1 MNNMDK
7 KVLIYCRVS
16 TQQQTTDRQKEELL
30 KFVEDNHWN
39 VEEEDIFIDVIS
51 GFKKGEFRPEY
62 AKMLERVEYGDID
75 IILFSEFSRLA
86 RNATE
91 LLEQIKL
98 FIDKG
103 INLYFDKQKL
113 WVRDSNKD
121 VGSLILLHVLAVMS
135 SYEIELFVERSLS
148 GKITKVQAGH
158 GGGDERAY
166 GYMHNENKQIVI
178 NPIESK
184 IVARIFEMYVGG
196 YSSIQISEIL
206 NAEKVPAPYIRK
218 LNEYKKNREAKGLEV
233 KEYKFDTDN
242 LKWRISTINR
252 LMHNELYKGNR
263 RITFYKPDPTNPL
276 PLSERQD
283 REIVY
288 EYSEHVESLRIVSD
302 ELFQQ
307 AQDKLSKAHYNKN
320 NAVRHENLLK
330 HLMVCGECG
339 ANFSVG
345 KSNETSK
352 NYISGGRTYKCYGR
366 VNRKDKPRT
375 CTNGAELRQWKL
387 DGLVLQL
394 SIQMFAEINIQ
405 QSNILKIENLGK
417 EIEELVQIKSS
428 KNTELVEAEN
438 LYKKTLK
445 RLIAIEDDE
454 VAKNLISD
462 AKHKYD
468 ETKNVL
474 NKTMDKLSREI
485 TTKRITIDNLRR
497 LNANPLLI
505 NKMDEIRKNRDLVKT
520 MVDEYIDKITIFRL
534 HELWL
539 LVVVSYKGG
548 EEMWGTIKCAR
559 YKKEEM
565 FYDELHCHYG
575 VEFQGWLLNN
585 TEHCFS
591 YDNSTRIITYHGGS
605 KIYVEFK
612 SGEYDYDT
620 FNQMIQETG
629 WMGCFPFYAYE
640 DSDKDLSVP
649 FNEKFR
655 KSLQE
660 NRVDWKARNDKV
672 LERLLSE
679 S

>member
-1 MNNMDK
+1 MQ
-7 KVLIYCRVS
+7 S
-16 TQQQTTDRQKEELL
+16 
-30 KFVEDNHWN
+30 
-39 VEEEDIFIDVIS
+39 
-51 GFKKGEFRPEY
+51 
-62 AKMLERVEYGDID
+62 
-75 IILFSEFSRLA
+75 
-86 RNATE
+86 
-91 LLEQIKL
+91 
-98 FIDKG
+98 
-103 INLYFDKQKL
+103 
-113 WVRDSNKD
+113 
-121 VGSLILLHVLAVMS
+121 
-135 SYEIELFVERSLS
+135 
-148 GKITKVQAGH
+148 
-158 GGGDERAY
+158 
-166 GYMHNENKQIVI
+166 
-178 NPIESK
+178 
-184 IVARIFEMYVGG
+184 
-196 YSSIQISEIL
+196 
-206 NAEKVPAPYIRK
+206 
-218 LNEYKKNREAKGLEV
+218 
-233 KEYKFDTDN
+233 
-242 LKWRISTINR
+242 
-252 LMHNELYKGNR
+252 
-263 RITFYKPDPTNPL
+263 
-276 PLSERQD
+276 
-283 REIVY
+283 
-288 EYSEHVESLRIVSD
+288 
-302 ELFQQ
+302 
-307 AQDKLSKAHYNKN
+307 
-320 NAVRHENLLK
+320 
-330 HLMVCGECG
+330 
-339 ANFSVG
+339 G

-591 YDNSTRIITYHGGS
+591 YDKSTRIITYHGGS